1 LKPWLAELWL
11 FFDQAFLRDRE
22 RALSTFLLMTKTGQ
36 NRVGLPVDK
45 SVVKLWK
52 DSAEG
57 RSYWLGAIVG
67 MTGQSC
73 KMPWAT
79 QPTFQGQAKKFPICP
94 QSLVHS
100 GLQLFHLPPETVDRP
115 VDKVRAHG

>member
-1 LKPWLAELWL
+1 VWL

-22 RALSTFLLMTKTGQ
+22 VALSTFLLTVKTHSKRGGQ
-36 NRVGLPVDK
+36 PVDK

-57 RSYWLGAIVG
+57 RSYWPAAIAG
-67 MTGQSC
+67 LTGNPDRFPQ
-73 KMPWAT
+73 AT
-79 QPTFQGQAKKFPICP
+79 HATVEGQAKKFVICS

-100 GLQLFHLPPETVDRP
+100 GFQLLHLPPECVDGA
-115 VDKVRAHG
+115 VDKVRAVG